1 MQTGSILGRSI
12 LVTGATR
19 GIGKGIA
26 RVFARAGAKVLIVAR
41 DGRQAEAAAE
51 EIIAAG
57 GVATPFT
64 ADVTNAEQMREAA
77 GMAATRH
84 GGLDVLR
91 ANAGIFPQAKLE
103 DMKPEGIVTFAEYRH
118 FLGNFCPTA

>member
-1 MQTGSILGRSI
+1 MDSRVVGYLGSLRHVRWPKRNNRPRTQRRLQEGWRRGMQTGSIWSRSV
-12 LVTGATR
+12 LVTGASR

-77 GMAATRH
+77 RMAATRH
-84 GGLDVLR
+84 GGLD
-91 ANAGIFPQAKLE
+91 
-103 DMKPEGIVTFAEYRH
+103 
-118 FLGNFCPTA
+118 